1 MSPLL
6 VLKTTLSNSLKS
18 IREFMAMLR
27 EGLRPEFGIFWI
39 LFLFFVLWQW
49 SMSPR
54 HESDIKKIEGFD
66 GVEGATETNQ
76 GLGMGQTGLSE
87 NNEDTL
93 DSYFQEPTS
102 VEKKYESDVKEK
114 LESDKGVLKSSEFLP
129 QELNV
134 DWFDK
139 DFNSIQEIDQ
149 ETLIDVSKYSS
160 PVDTVGQSLKNP
172 SYDIRGNIMNP
183 KSIISPFLNS
193 SIEPDTNIKTW
204 C

>member
-1 MSPLL
+1 MSPLIQIRN
-6 VLKTTLSNSLKS
+6 TLKS
-18 IREFMAMLR
+18 IPSVLSNIVAEAMQT
-27 EGLRPEFGIFWI
+27 PEIAVAVFAAFVFVI
-39 LFLFFVLWQW
+39 LAVVKLL
-49 SMSPR
+49 SA
-54 HESDIKKIEGFD
+54 KKSEGFD
-66 GVEGATETNQ
+66 GVVTGATATSQ
-76 GLGMGQTGLSE
+76 GLGMGQTGLVDNSE
-87 NNEDTL
+87 ETL
-93 DSYFQEPTS
+93 DSYFQEPVPVS

-114 LESDKGVLKSSEFLP
+114 LETDKGVLNSSEFLP

>member
-1 MSPLL
+1 MSPIQLQNSML
-6 VLKTTLSNSLKS
+6 VLKNSLKK
-18 IREFMAMLR
+18 IGEFMTGMA
-27 EGLRPEFGIFWI
+27 RPEFVLAFIVGVV
-39 LFLFFVLWQW
+39 FVAWQVYVLVRAN
-49 SMSPR
+49 S
-54 HESDIKKIEGFD
+54 EGFD
-66 GVEGATETNQ
+66 GVGPEATETNQ